1 MPPFVLFFNLLYP
14 MRRVNDPRSRAAAAA
29 GGCVLVRA
37 DALARAGGLQAIRG
51 EVIDPELETMT
62 ITIPEV
68 RMSPDLGLATAYVM
82 PLGNA
87 DAAKAVTALERNS
100 RFLRGA
106 VAKRVN
112 LQFAATIRFR
122 IDESFEKGARIDA
135 LLRSP
140 AVRRDLEPGAADDA
154 DSD

>member
-1 MPPFVLFFNLLYP
+1 MSPVRGAKGPSQRQL
-14 MRRVNDPRSRAAAAA
+14 RVGELIRH
-29 GGCVLVRA
+29 
-37 DALARAGGLQAIRG
+37 ALAEILIRG

-87 DAAKAVTALERNS
+87 DATKAVAALERNS
-100 RFLRGA
+100 KFLRGA

-122 IDESFEKGARIDA
+122 VDESFEKGARIDA

-140 AVRRDLEPGAADDA
+140 AVRRDLEPGPADDA
-154 DSD
+154 GSD